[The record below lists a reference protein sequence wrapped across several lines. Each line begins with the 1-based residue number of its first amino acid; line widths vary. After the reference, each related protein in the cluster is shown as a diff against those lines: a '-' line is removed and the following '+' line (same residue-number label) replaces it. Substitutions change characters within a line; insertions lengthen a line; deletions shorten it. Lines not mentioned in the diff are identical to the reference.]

1 MIDYLT
7 AIATESN
14 RFGRLIRNTSPEAPV
29 PSCPDWSVA
38 DLAWH
43 LLEVQHFWGSIVAN
57 LLESPDS
64 VVPIERPGDSELA
77 DLFDEQTERLTR
89 ELRSKD
95 PNAVCW
101 SWHAAGHR
109 VGWVL
114 RRQAHEA
121 LIHRVD
127 AELAHG
133 KPLTVDDELAE
144 DGIDEALRVMIDA
157 SDLPDWSRF
166 DPDGSTARIES
177 GALSWAMRLGRFIGV
192 SPNTGNSYDDPALQ
206 LSAPTEAPDTI
217 IRGSGTD
224 LDLWIWGRGSAD
236 PLEIEGDTAIVTLIR
251 EAAAL
256 GTQ

>member
-7 AIATESN
+7 AISTESS
-14 RFGRLIRNTSPEAPV
+14 RFSHLIRNTSLEAPV
-29 PSCPDWSVA
+29 PSCPGWSVA

-43 LLEVQHFWGSIVAN
+43 LLEVQYFWGSIVAD

-64 VVPIERPGDSELA
+64 VVPVERPYDGELA

-101 SWHAAGHR
+101 SWHATGHR

-133 KPLTVDDELAE
+133 DPFTVDDELAE
-144 DGIDEALRVMIDA
+144 DGVDEVLRVMIDA

-166 DPDGSTARIES
+166 EPDGLTARIEG
-177 GALSWAMRLGRFIGV
+177 GALRWAMRLGRFVGV
-192 SPNTGNSYDDPALQ
+192 SPSTGNSYDDPALQ
-206 LSAPTEAPDTI
+206 LSAPIETPATI
-217 IRGSGTD
+217 IRGTGAD
-224 LDLWIWGRGSAD
+224 LDLWLWGRGSAE
-236 PLEIEGDTAIVTLIR
+236 PLEIEGETVIVTLIR
-251 EAAAL
+251 EAAAA

>member
-7 AIATESN
+7 AIATESS
-14 RFGRLIRNTSPEAPV
+14 RFSHLIRNTSPEAPV
-29 PSCPDWSVA
+29 PSCPGWSVA

-43 LLEVQHFWGSIVAN
+43 LLEVQHFWGSIVTD

-64 VVPIERPGDSELA
+64 IVPIARPGDAELA
-77 DLFDEQTERLTR
+77 DVFDEQTERLTR
-89 ELRSKD
+89 GLRGKD

-133 KPLTVDDELAE
+133 KPFTVDDELAE
-144 DGIDEALRVMIDA
+144 DGVDEALRVMIDA

-166 DPDGSTARIES
+166 EPDGLTARIEG
-177 GALSWAMRLGRFIGV
+177 GALAWAMRLGRFIGV

-206 LSAPTEAPDTI
+206 LTAPTETPDTI
-217 IRGSGTD
+217 IRGSGAD
-224 LDLWIWGRGSAD
+224 LDLWVWGRGSAE
-236 PLEIEGDTAIVTLIR
+236 PLEIEGDTAIATLIR
-251 EAAAL
+251 EAAVL